1 MMGCKRGFFTM
12 KDISKITWII
22 MISSFLLLTIM
33 IGTTT
38 KLVQKYTY
46 KDAIA
51 VEINSEQI
59 EAGMQLEKESRS
71 ADHFTSYKSYPTTS
85 IEAVDESI
93 HKWVNTNDNE
103 FLDRMNKLE
112 EDENILTARYHL
124 VNDVNNFTYDLY
136 IIHIHYM

>member
-1 MMGCKRGFFTM
+1 
-12 KDISKITWII
+12 
-22 MISSFLLLTIM
+22 SSFLLLTIM

-59 EAGMQLEKESRS
+59 EAGIQLEKESKS

-85 IEAVDESI
+85 IEAIDESI
-93 HKWVNTNDNE
+93 HKWVKTNENE
-103 FLDRMNKLE
+103 YLERINKLE
-112 EDENILTARYHL
+112 EEENNLTARYHMDTEVYKL
-124 VNDVNNFTYDLY
+124 SDDINS
-136 IIHIHYM
+136 IILNIKISIDKTDEHISDKLIL

>member
-1 MMGCKRGFFTM
+1 MMGFKRGLFTM

-51 VEINSEQI
+51 VVINSEQ
-59 EAGMQLEKESRS
+59 M
-71 ADHFTSYKSYPTTS
+71 
-85 IEAVDESI
+85 
-93 HKWVNTNDNE
+93 
-103 FLDRMNKLE
+103 
-112 EDENILTARYHL
+112 
-124 VNDVNNFTYDLY
+124 
-136 IIHIHYM
+136 